1 VPEGK
6 PGLAGTFLCTS
17 VSKSSGNA
25 KQPLPELSSMCS
37 LSKLHVYHTDLC
49 FGKVSLWIYTCVCH
63 LLATK
68 YWVIVSKLF
77 YNKFIDDLSIQ
88 DRWAT

>member
-1 VPEGK
+1 MWVPEGK

-25 KQPLPELSSMCS
+25 KQTLPELSSMCS

-49 FGKVSLWIYTCVCH
+49 FGKVSL
-63 LLATK
+63 
-68 YWVIVSKLF
+68 
-77 YNKFIDDLSIQ
+77 
-88 DRWAT
+88 